1 MTLLLE
7 TANEDVFSLSLKYEF
22 GLMKLPPQLEN
33 GSYLSPPSLLPPPN
47 LILSYLASYSILICT
62 LALSRYV
69 LSLLSMLGFKAD
81 SHQIV
86 V

>member
-1 MTLLLE
+1 MTLFLD
-7 TANEDVFSLSLKYEF
+7 TANDDVFSMSLKYEF
-22 GLMKLPPQLEN
+22 GFMKLPPQLEN
-33 GSYLSPPSLLPPPN
+33 GSYLSPPSLPPI
-47 LILSYLASYSILICT
+47 LIRSYLASYSILICT

-86 V
+86 E